1 MISLVVILLVLVSV
15 FFFVGLPASA
25 ASGKARTELESQ
37 PEEDEEEGAPWAVVI
52 VGIML
57 GVVSFLLAWFLFNPL
72 PSKGISKRAR
82 GAVTLYECWVT
93 PSEPVVGKETELKV
107 VLENTGP
114 SHPPGEHDVGVTI
127 YDESDVIEAVKAGS
141 FSLEPGRKTELLVTW
156 VPEMSGVRKITIII
170 TQGGVEVDEYG
181 FSKMVEEEQES

>member
-1 MISLVVILLVLVSV
+1 MVVILLVLVSV